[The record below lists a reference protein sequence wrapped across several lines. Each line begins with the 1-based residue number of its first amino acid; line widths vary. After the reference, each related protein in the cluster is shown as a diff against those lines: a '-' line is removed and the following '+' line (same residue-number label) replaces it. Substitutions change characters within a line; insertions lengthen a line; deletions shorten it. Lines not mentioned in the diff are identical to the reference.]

1 MAEIKVANREIKVM
15 TGYGQQETWKDED
28 KMPFF
33 VALEEEISKSL
44 IANKSIILEM
54 DANSELGC

>member
-28 KMPFF
+28 KMLFF
-33 VALEEEISKSL
+33 VALEEEISKAL
-44 IANKSIILEM
+44 IAKKSIILEM
-54 DANSELGC
+54 EANSELRC